1 MGSWGATISAQL
13 PPHSPLRLH
22 LWCLRFLQVVALHLL
37 PLSRLSQ
44 TIKSELKVKIRKD
57 ESKKGRRSS
66 FFSWHNAGVKSQMK
80 RPKRV

>member
-1 MGSWGATISAQL
+1 MGSWGAIISAQL
-13 PPHSPLRLH
+13 QLHSPLR